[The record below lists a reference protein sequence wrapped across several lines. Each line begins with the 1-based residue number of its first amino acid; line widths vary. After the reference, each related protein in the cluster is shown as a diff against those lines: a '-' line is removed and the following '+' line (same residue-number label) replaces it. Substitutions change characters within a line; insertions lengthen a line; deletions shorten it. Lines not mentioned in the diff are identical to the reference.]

1 MAGGRPGTTDIL
13 ATLRWLEPNAG
24 WIRRAAD
31 DATLAGRLRAYA
43 DNLEREGRASVPQ
56 WMREAAAR
64 LDKTEGRS

>member
-1 MAGGRPGTTDIL
+1 MSNATGYAGRFAKNAATDE
-13 ATLRWLEPNAG
+13 A
-24 WIRRAAD
+24 RAAD